1 MIQSVIL
8 MGGLGLIIGGAL
20 AFASKIFYVYVDP
33 KVEAITG
40 VLPGANCGGCGFPGC
55 GPNAE
60 AIAVGK
66 SSPTSCVAAGPEVA
80 AAIAEIMG
88 VSVSAKEPEIA
99 RPGCYYGTKDADI
112 KYLYDGINDCRAAS
126 MVFGGMKECNI
137 GCLGFGT
144 CVKACMFGALEM
156 GEYGLPVVN
165 MEKCTGCGSCQKVCP
180 KNIIRL
186 TSVSMRIMREYTE
199 AKCITPCQRAC
210 PTGIDIREY
219 LARIRKGDNT
229 GAVQVIKERNPF
241 PTVIGRICPAPCET
255 ECRRQLVD
263 EAVGINNLKRF
274 VCDIEM
280 ELGQR
285 VLPYKAPETGKKVA
299 IIGGG
304 VEGLSTAF
312 FTARL
317 GHEPTVFE
325 ATSTLGGLLR
335 IAISDERLSQDVL
348 DWDIEG
354 ILEMGV
360 NVKTGV
366 KAGEDFSVASLLNS
380 GYEAV
385 FTSTG
390 GWDSRLSRGEIAQ
403 ISNIF
408 PGGYL
413 MIDLLRNDVQ
423 KSKRVPCG
431 RDVVIVG
438 GGALSAEAVKVCRE
452 LGSENITVVS
462 RKPEE
467 LKPFDDKTLNVMKNN
482 GATVVYESGVTKLI
496 GQNDKLS
503 KIEYTNIATGAKTV
517 IDSQTVILA
526 SGRFPEL
533 VFMKKT
539 TASMEIAEDDNN
551 AEETITSNNISST
564 VNQKTLCWEG
574 FEIYKTPSNNNQ
586 LGFLSPEDELSGYS
600 AAVAA
605 INGGRRAAATIHK
618 LMYGL
623 PLSDVTKPVTKRS
636 ILQGVTCVE
645 NVQIMPRN
653 IMPLYDKTEH
663 NSEAAAYNGVR
674 RGKEI
679 FSGYTPEMAKN
690 EAERCLKC
698 GLLCYERTGI
708 ASDAQNVDGKA
719 HSGRQVK
726 EGENIQQH
734 VILSEAELPVAQQ
747 TRRRWYLLPG
757 IE

>member
-1 MIQSVIL
+1 MIQSILL

-33 KVEAITG
+33 KVEAITN
-40 VLPGANCGGCGFPGC
+40 VLPGANCGGCGYPGC

-60 AIAVGK
+60 AISIGK
-66 SSPTSCVAAGPEVA
+66 SSPSSCVAAGADV
-80 AAIAEIMG
+80 AIAIAQIMG

-99 RPGCYYGTKDADI
+99 RAGCYYGTKDADI
-112 KYLYDGINDCRAAS
+112 KYLYGGINDCRAAS

-144 CVKACMFGALEM
+144 CVKACMFGALTM
-156 GEYGLPVVN
+156 GEHGLPVVDTK
-165 MEKCTGCGSCQKVCP
+165 KCTGCGSCQKACP

-199 AKCITPCQRAC
+199 DKCITPCQRAC

-219 LARIRKGDNT
+219 LDRIRRGDNA

-241 PTVIGRICPAPCET
+241 PTVIGRICPAPCES
-255 ECRRQLVD
+255 ECRRQLLD
-263 EAVGINNLKRF
+263 EPVGINNLKRF

-280 ELGQR
+280 DLGKR
-285 VLPYKAPETGKKVA
+285 VLPYKAPETGRKVA

-317 GHEPTVFE
+317 GHEPTLFE

-335 IAISDERLSQDVL
+335 VAISEDRLSQDVL

-360 NVKTGV
+360 NVKMGV
-366 KAGEDFSVASLLNS
+366 KAGEDFTVASLLKS

-390 GWDSRLSRGEIAQ
+390 GWDSRLSRGEISH

-423 KSKRVPCG
+423 KSKRIPCG

-438 GGALSAEAVKVCRE
+438 GGSLALDSINVCQDR
-452 LGSENITVVS
+452 GAENITLIL
-462 RKPEE
+462 RKAADM
-467 LKPFDDKTLNVMKNN
+467 KSFDDKTLEAIKGS
-482 GATVVYESGVTKLI
+482 GAVIVYESGVTKLI
-496 GQNDKLS
+496 GQDDKLCQ
-503 KIEYTNIATGAKTV
+503 IEYTNLGTGQKST
-517 IDSQTVILA
+517 IDAQTIILG
-526 SGRFPEL
+526 SGRFPEV
-533 VFMKKT
+533 VFIKREG
-539 TASMEIAEDDNN
+539 SISQEGEQQEDL
-551 AEETITSNNISST
+551 AQ
-564 VNQKTLCWEG
+564 NQPLYWEG
-574 FEIYKTPSNNNQ
+574 VEIYKTPSNNKE

-600 AAVAA
+600 AAVVA

-623 PLSDVTKPVTKRS
+623 PINDVQKPVAKRS

-645 NVQIMPRN
+645 NVQITSRN
-653 IMPLYDKTEH
+653 ILPTYSALQSDGSL
-663 NSEAAAYNGVR
+663 NSGVSIR
-674 RGKEI
+674 RGNEI
-679 FSGYTPEMAKN
+679 FGGYTSEVAKH

-698 GLLCYERTGI
+698 GLICYER
-708 ASDAQNVDGKA
+708 A
-719 HSGRQVK
+719 
-726 EGENIQQH
+726 EQQTTFEPISSSATTS
-734 VILSEAELPVAQQ
+734 VVLSEAELPVAQQ
-747 TRRRWYLLPG
+747 TKRRWYLLPG
-757 IE
+757 MD